1 MLLPRCWIH
10 VPLALLLLSCS
21 FGRRARN
28 EAFLINVSS
37 RIIGISSS
45 RPTYATR
52 QPRPPLRLP
61 WGYDRRQ
68 PRARPAPQA
77 AGESASVD
85 TDARDL
91 KEKTPLVEI
100 KPAKFHNL
108 RQVGKLDRCRW
119 ELLAVSRLLVA
130 EFYGSTIWYPAQCL
144 VELNRLQENFHGY
157 GEDASRH
164 LMLLATSV
172 EDGSLAGF
180 VDIDGREKRPGQ
192 STNGAAKKKWS
203 TAHHAQPP
211 TLAVNV
217 EHVNYFSCVP
227 AIPVSC
233 AGGRYRRSYL
243 KDLCVRQVHGPSSGL
258 RSFGARPVNLALF
271 QVGTFPNREHSRRD
285 KNSTAST
292 FSKWKCPP
300 RLPTAKPRACVF
312 CNIWRPQP
320 CGTHLH
326 VTKGSNRLPP
336 RSVLLM
342 VCVHSR
348 C

>member
-10 VPLALLLLSCS
+10 VLLALLLLSFS
-21 FGRRARN
+21 FGRRVRN

-45 RPTYATR
+45 RPTHATR
-52 QPRPPLRLP
+52 QPNDRPPLRLP

-68 PRARPAPQA
+68 QRPRPARQA

-85 TDARDL
+85 TDVRDL
-91 KEKTPLVEI
+91 KEKAPLVEI

-108 RQVGKLDRCRW
+108 R
-119 ELLAVSRLLVA
+119 AVSRLLVA

-192 STNGAAKKKWS
+192 TGVRPYLSD
-203 TAHHAQPP
+203 
-211 TLAVNV
+211 LAV
-217 EHVNYFSCVP
+217 
-227 AIPVSC
+227 AD
-233 AGGRYRRSYL
+233 RYRRMGIGTELVKACEDACIEWGYDNMYL
-243 KDLCVRQVHGPSSGL
+243 KVREGNVAAEKLYENLGYVVYSNNSGFMVETTSDKPNDVMLCGDLRARRRREVA
-258 RSFGARPVNLALF
+258 GAPEA
-271 QVGTFPNREHSRRD
+271 E
-285 KNSTAST
+285 
-292 FSKWKCPP
+292 
-300 RLPTAKPRACVF
+300 
-312 CNIWRPQP
+312 
-320 CGTHLH
+320 
-326 VTKGSNRLPP
+326 
-336 RSVLLM
+336 
-342 VCVHSR
+342 
-348 C
+348 